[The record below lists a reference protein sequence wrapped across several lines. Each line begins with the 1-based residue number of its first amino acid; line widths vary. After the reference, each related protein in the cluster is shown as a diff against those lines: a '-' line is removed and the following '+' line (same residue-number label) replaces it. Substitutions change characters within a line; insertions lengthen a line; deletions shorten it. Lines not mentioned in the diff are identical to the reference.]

1 MWAPGVW
8 VKKAL
13 KFEAQTKNG
22 PKLKLVWALMHLQVS
37 KQDLEDTY
45 DVPFKACVLEG
56 QVASVMC
63 SYNQVNG
70 KPTCADPDLLRNT
83 IRGQWRLN
91 G

>member
-1 MWAPGVW
+1 
-8 VKKAL
+8 
-13 KFEAQTKNG
+13 
-22 PKLKLVWALMHLQVS
+22 MHVQVS

-91 G
+91 GWVQYSHFLIHIHFVFALTCKF